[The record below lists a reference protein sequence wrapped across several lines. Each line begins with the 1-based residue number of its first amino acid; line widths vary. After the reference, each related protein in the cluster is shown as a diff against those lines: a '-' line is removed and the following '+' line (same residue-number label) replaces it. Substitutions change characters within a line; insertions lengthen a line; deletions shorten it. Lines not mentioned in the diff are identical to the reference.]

1 MSLTSFL
8 GKIFGNKSQ
17 RDLREIK
24 PIVDKINALGP
35 GLKELSNDQLRHKI
49 DEVRADIAASIK
61 ADEDAITEIRGRV
74 EDLPFDQRQPLW
86 DDIDRH
92 EKNILDT
99 LETELEKHL
108 PIVFATMRETAA
120 RFAANETVEVTA
132 TDMDRELAAQGRDFV
147 TIEGDKALWKN
158 HWMAGGNEITWDM
171 VHYDVQLIG
180 GTVLTQ
186 GKIAEMATGEGKT
199 LVATL
204 PVFLRSL
211 SKRGVHVVTVN
222 DYLAKRDSEW
232 MGPLYMFHGS
242 TVDCIDKHRPN
253 TPARRKAYECD
264 ITFGTNNEFGFDYLR
279 DNMAMSPA
287 DMVQRKHYYAIV
299 DEVDSVLIDDA
310 RTPLIISGPV
320 PKGDDQMF
328 NEYKPNVEKVFQA
341 QRRLVTQILS
351 EAKEK
356 IKSEDKE
363 TRKEGELLLFR
374 AYKGLPKYGPLI
386 KFLSEEG
393 MKNALLKTE
402 AYYLQDNS
410 REMPIVTDPLY
421 FVIDEKNR
429 SVELTDKGFDV
440 LTDRNQDPQ
449 FFVLPDIAAKLSELE
464 NIPDVAERQE
474 KKDAAMADYAVKAER
489 VHTVTQLLKAY
500 TLFEKDNEYVIDDN
514 KIKIVDEQTGRIME
528 GRRYSDGLHQAIEAK
543 EGVKVEAATQT
554 FATIT
559 LQNYFRMYHK
569 LSGMTGTAE
578 TEAGELWDIYKL
590 DVVTIPTNRPVA
602 RIDMDDRV
610 YKTKKEKYA
619 AVIEEIVRLRDA
631 GRPVLVGTTSVEI
644 SELLY
649 RMLQMRH
656 IDAQVLNAKL
666 HQKEAQV
673 VAQAGRAGT
682 VTIATNMAGRG
693 TDIKLTDEVK
703 EAGGLAI
710 IGTERHESRR
720 VDRQLRGR
728 SGRQGDPGSSVFYVS
743 FEDQL
748 MRLFATDRVMKML
761 DTLGLK
767 EGEMIESKMVTR
779 AIENAQKRVEENNF
793 GIRKR
798 LLEYDDVMNKQRTYI
813 YNRRHHALLGERVG
827 IDIANMMYDL
837 IENLVQQYDQA
848 TDFEELQL
856 ELMRSLTLEAPFTA
870 EEFTNMSMEEKVEK
884 LYAAANETLD
894 RRSQRITEVAMPVIK
909 EWVEN
914 RGATGLIMVPVTDGK
929 RIFNLRADI
938 TEAYNTQCRSIVKE
952 WHKAVLLV
960 TIDEL
965 WKEHLRELDDLRQSV
980 QNASYEQKDPLVIY
994 KVESFHLFER
1004 MLNSLNSKTL
1014 AALMRGHI
1022 FVQEA
1027 PRASDATLESEQKAA
1042 AADESAEA
1050 PAPKQQEAP
1059 KAQPEVRRAMP
1070 ERPNDY
1076 SQYTASKEGLPGE
1089 NANRAAAAGAG
1100 RGPVRP
1106 QPVKAAPRVGRNDP
1120 CPCGSGKK
1128 FKNCHGRNA

>member
-1 MSLTSFL
+1 MSLNSFL
-8 GKIFGNKSQ
+8 KKVFGNKST
-17 RDLREIK
+17 RDLKEIQ
-24 PIVDKINALGP
+24 PIVDRIKALGP
-35 GLKELSNDQLRHKI
+35 EMAALDNDALRQKI
-49 DEVRADIAASIK
+49 TDVRADIKAAIAS
-61 ADEDAITEIRGRV
+61 DEEAIVKTREEV
-74 EDLPFDQRQPLW
+74 ESLPIDKRQPLW
-86 DDIDRH
+86 NDIDRH

-99 LETELEKHL
+99 LEKKLDEHL
-108 PIVFATMRETAA
+108 PVVFAAIRETAA
-120 RFAANETVEVTA
+120 RFAANEQVVVTA
-132 TDMDRELAAQGRDFV
+132 TQMDRDLAAQGRDFV
-147 TIEGDKALWKN
+147 SIDGDKAVYLN
-158 HWMAGGNEITWDM
+158 HWKAGGNEITWDM

-180 GTVLTQ
+180 GIVLHQ

-211 SKRGVHVVTVN
+211 SGRGVHVVTVN
-222 DYLAKRDSEW
+222 DYLSKRDSEW

-242 TVDCIDKHRPN
+242 TVDCIDKHQPN
-253 TPARRKAYECD
+253 TPARRAAYNCD

-279 DNMAMSPA
+279 DNMAMSPD

-328 NEYKPNVEKVFQA
+328 NEFRPNVERVFQA
-341 QRRLVTQILS
+341 QRRLVTQLLT
-351 EAKEK
+351 EAKAK
-356 IKSEDKE
+356 INSDDKAVA
-363 TRKEGELLLFR
+363 KEGALALFR
-374 AYKGLPKYGPLI
+374 AYKGLPKNGALI
-386 KFLSEEG
+386 KFLSLEG
-393 MKNALLKTE
+393 MKNILLETE

-410 REMPIVTDPLY
+410 REMPKATEPLY

-429 SVELTDKGFDV
+429 SVDLTDKGIDEM
-440 LTDRNQDPQ
+440 TSGTTDPQ
-449 FFVLPDIAAKLSELE
+449 FFVLPDIAAQLAETEHIQDLSE
-464 NIPDVAERQE
+464 RQAA
-474 KKDAAMADYAVKAER
+474 KDRYMQDYGVKAER
-489 VHTVTQLLKAY
+489 VHTVNQLLKAY
-500 TLFEKDNEYVIDDN
+500 ALFDKDVEYVIDDG

-569 LSGMTGTAE
+569 LAGMTGTAE
-578 TEAGELWDIYKL
+578 TEAGEFWDIYKL

-602 RIDMDDRV
+602 RIDMNDRV

-619 AVIEEIVRLRDA
+619 AVIEEIQRLVSE

-644 SELLY
+644 SELLS
-649 RMLQMRH
+649 RMLKMRNIPH
-656 IDAQVLNAKL
+656 NVLNAKY
-666 HQKEAQV
+666 HQREAEV
-673 VAQAGRAGT
+673 VALAGKAAT

-693 TDIKLTDEVK
+693 TDIKLPPEVK

-767 EGEMIESKMVTR
+767 EGEAIDSKMVTH

-798 LLEYDDVMNKQRTYI
+798 LLEYDDVMNKQRSYI
-813 YNRRHHALLGERVG
+813 YARRHHALLGERIG
-827 IDIANMMYDL
+827 IDINNMMWDT
-837 IENLVQQYDQA
+837 IENLVNTYDSA
-848 TDFEELQL
+848 SGYSDLSMELL
-856 ELMRSLTLEAPFTA
+856 RILTIEAPFTEA
-870 EEFTNMSMEEKVEK
+870 QYRNMSKEDAVEAIA
-884 LYAAANETLD
+884 AAANETFE
-894 RRSQRITEVAMPVIK
+894 RRSKHIIEVAEPVIRQCI
-909 EWVEN
+909 EERN
-914 RGATGLIMVPVTDGK
+914 MEGRIAVPMTDGK
-929 RIFNLRADI
+929 RYYNLVVDLRK
-938 TEAYNTQCRSIVKE
+938 AYDSGSKEIVKE
-952 WHKAVLLV
+952 WHKAVLLF

-965 WKEHLRELDDLRQSV
+965 WKEHLRELDQLRQSV

-994 KVESFHLFER
+994 KVESFHLFEG
-1004 MLNSLNSKTL
+1004 MLNRLNVKAMSI
-1014 AALMRGHI
+1014 LMRGQI
-1022 FVQEA
+1022 YIPQPRPEEQQSA
-1027 PRASDATLESEQKAA
+1027 PE
-1042 AADESAEA
+1042 
-1050 PAPKQQEAP
+1050 
-1059 KAQPEVRRAMP
+1059 QPEVKRAMP
-1070 ERPNDY
+1070 ERPTDY
-1076 SQYTASKEGLPGE
+1076 SKYKTNKDEMAASAE
-1089 NANRAAAAGAG
+1089 AQRAAAS
-1100 RGPVRP
+1100 GPQGSQQNRP
-1106 QPVKAAPRVGRNDP
+1106 APVKSAPKINRNAP

-1128 FKNCHGRNA
+1128 YKNCHGANL